1 MLQSNLAFLKTNIH
15 QHYKLLYNKS
25 IVIWQSRV
33 KVFKISFPFT
43 NHSNKKENSD

>member
-1 MLQSNLAFLKTNIH
+1 MSEKMKNEI
-15 QHYKLLYNKS
+15 
-25 IVIWQSRV
+25 